1 MFNLVNN
8 LFEFFRIFIVKICY
22 KEVIIYFFD
31 FYIIRKKKLKFFF
44 MDFFFKK
51 YFYKC
56 YVIGFDFGYIFL
68 VYGYDILL

>member
-8 LFEFFRIFIVKICY
+8 LFEFFRIFIVKIYY

-31 FYIIRKKKLKFFF
+31 FYIIRKKIKIFFYG
-44 MDFFFKK
+44 FFFKK
-51 YFYKC
+51 YFYKS

>member
-1 MFNLVNN
+1 
-8 LFEFFRIFIVKICY
+8 
-22 KEVIIYFFD
+22 
-31 FYIIRKKKLKFFF
+31 

-68 VYGYDILL
+68 VYGYDILLQSVYNIRQIDGWIVKFV